1 MNTILLILIA
11 SAMVYALAF
20 RLGVRRGRNESRMY
34 EFRRGH
40 RKGYEQARNDLSEL
54 FRLKDEDLLLRI
66 RELRRSEGK

>member
-1 MNTILLILIA
+1 
-11 SAMVYALAF
+11 
-20 RLGVRRGRNESRMY
+20 LGSEGGGY
-34 EFRRGH
+34 